1 VLSFHLLIGDLRE
14 RGEKL
19 LEELQRVG
27 NAAMFGKD
35 GNSRFE
41 EGGEDC
47 SVGGERVELIW
58 VGEEVRLE
66 TVNFGDLSEGAVGDQ
81 SALED
86 LYNQS

>member
-1 VLSFHLLIGDLRE
+1 
-14 RGEKL
+14 
-19 LEELQRVG
+19 
-27 NAAMFGKD
+27 
-35 GNSRFE
+35 
-41 EGGEDC
+41 
-47 SVGGERVELIW
+47 